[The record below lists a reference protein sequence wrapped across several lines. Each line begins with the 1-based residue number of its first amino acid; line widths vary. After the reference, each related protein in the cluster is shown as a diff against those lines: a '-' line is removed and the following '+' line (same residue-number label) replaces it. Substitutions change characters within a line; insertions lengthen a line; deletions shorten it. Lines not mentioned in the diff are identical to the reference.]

1 MILFVSMDDTDNRD
15 SRGTG
20 HLAREA
26 AALLSATYPLL
37 GVVRHQLFF
46 DPRIPYTKNNSSAA
60 ILLRVDGGMDPVA
73 VFQQVKALMQANF
86 QPGSDPGL
94 CVASAVPETVIQFG
108 RRVKVEV
115 VEQAEARPL
124 AAQAGILLEGLGG
137 TEGGVI
143 GALAAVGL
151 AASGEDGRYIQVGSL
166 RELSGLQ
173 PVAALLS
180 AGIHHVQTLDGELVV
195 EGMVNTQRL
204 RPARRGGVPVAVV
217 KWEED
222 AWQPLKLD

>member
-1 MILFVSMDDTDNRD
+1 MIVFIGMDDTDNRE

-20 HLAREA
+20 HLARAVA
-26 AALLSATYPLL
+26 AQLSATYEFL

-46 DPRIPYTKNNSSAA
+46 DPRVPYTKNNSSAA
-60 ILLRVDGGMDPVA
+60 ILLDVDRDTDLEDI
-73 VFQQVKALMQANF
+73 FQQVKAFMLADF

-94 CVASAVPETVIQFG
+94 CVAAAVPEAVIRFG
-108 RRVKVEV
+108 RRTKGDLVTQE
-115 VEQAEARPL
+115 EARQL

-143 GALAAVGL
+143 GALAGVGL
-151 AASGEDGRYIQVGSL
+151 ASSGEDGRYVQVGNL
-166 RELSGLQ
+166 RQLSGLQ
-173 PVAALLS
+173 PVSALLR
-180 AGIHHVQTLDGELVV
+180 AGIHHVQTQDGEPVTA
-195 EGMVNTQRL
+195 GMVSTDKL

-217 KWEED
+217 QWAGD

>member
-1 MILFVSMDDTDNRD
+1 MMIYIGMDDTDNHE

-20 HLAREA
+20 HLARTVA
-26 AALLSATYPLL
+26 AHLSTTYPLL

-46 DPRIPYTKNNSSAA
+46 DPRVPYTKNNSSAA
-60 ILLRVDGGMDPVA
+60 ILLQGERQPDLGA
-73 VFQQVKALMQANF
+73 VFQQVKEMMLADF

-94 CVASAVPETVIQFG
+94 CVATAVPEAISEFG
-108 RRVKVEV
+108 RRVKVDLV
-115 VEQAEARPL
+115 TQDEARQL
-124 AAQAGILLEGLGG
+124 ATQEGILLEGLGG

-151 AASGEDGRYIQVGSL
+151 AASGEDGRYVQVGNL

-173 PVAALLS
+173 PVAVLLA
-180 AGIHHVQTLDGELVV
+180 AGIHHVQTLEGKPVTQ
-195 EGMVNTQRL
+195 GMVSIDKL

-217 KWEED
+217 QWEND